1 MNKGPFAKVPEV
13 TRDLWIPRE
22 WIGIALVGAGVLVPG
37 FRR

>member
-13 TRDLWIPRE
+13 TLGFWIPRE
-22 WIGIALVGAGVLVPG
+22 WIGIALVGAGVLVLG